1 MNFIRLRETG
11 CRDLERFSMKKT
23 FSLFIA
29 ILFSFSLL
37 FVTSCES
44 SSSSNEIPGDFS
56 NLTTPVIDGEFSGL
70 CGDQAFIE
78 KNNLVM
84 NDELVPA
91 SDVIYVS
98 PDGLDSNDGSLDAP
112 YKTFSKALSE
122 LSPGKTLYLKSGTY
136 TEQLVLGSEIV
147 GTKENYINITGDM
160 ILNSES
166 TENLA
171 ILDGT
176 TFSEDFRL
184 MVISGASYVRISHL
198 SFKNSNGLDAAGIII
213 EPPSNHI
220 IIDNCSFS
228 DIKVPEPQVQDHVAN
243 GISCFGDSTESINNI
258 LLYKNSF
265 TNMATGWGECISI
278 TGNCENINIVEN
290 TVDNTGN
297 IGIDVGGN
305 YGYCNEPS
313 LDFARWVYIYKNTVK
328 NCESAYGD
336 TAYGIYAD
344 GGQHIQIIENIVRN
358 CSGGIEAGG
367 EETQKS
373 IEYATSDVL
382 IKENVVTNCAEC
394 ALSIGGYEEEL
405 GWVCNVKVIE
415 NNFTDNADKADG
427 ALITL
432 NKCNSVLIENNTF
445 TESDGVYGGTFLY
458 EALSDDYIRNVSIG
472 TNVLNGIE

>member
-1 MNFIRLRETG
+1 
-11 CRDLERFSMKKT
+11 MKKA
-23 FSLFIA
+23 FSLFFV

-37 FVTSCES
+37 FVTSCGS

-84 NDELVPA
+84 NDELVPMT
-91 SDVIYVS
+91 DVIYVS

-136 TEQLVLGSEIV
+136 TEQLVLGSEIA
-147 GTKENYINITGDM
+147 GTQENYINITGDSV
-160 ILNSES
+160 IF
-166 TENLA
+166 
-171 ILDGT
+171 DGT
-176 TFSEDFRL
+176 TFTEDFRL

-198 SFKNSNGLDAAGIII
+198 AFSNSNGPDAAGIII
-213 EPPSNHI
+213 EPPSHHI

-228 DIKVPEPQVQDHVAN
+228 DIKVPSPEVRDHVAN
-243 GISCFGDSTESINNI
+243 GISCFGDSIESINNI

-278 TGNCENINIVEN
+278 TGNCEHINIVNNGVFE
-290 TVDNTGN
+290 TGN

-305 YGYCNEPS
+305 YGYCKKPS

-328 NCESAYGD
+328 FCESAYGD

-344 GGQHIQIIENIVRN
+344 GGQHIQIIENIVSN
-358 CSGGIEAGG
+358 CSGGIEAGA

-373 IEYATSDVL
+373 IEYATSDIL

-394 ALSIGGYEEEL
+394 ALSIGGYEEKL

-415 NNFTDNADKADG
+415 NNFTDNADKEDG
-427 ALITL
+427 AIVTL
-432 NKCNSVLIENNTF
+432 NKCNTVLIENNTF

-458 EALSDDYIRNVSIG
+458 KALSDDYIRNVTIG

>member
-11 CRDLERFSMKKT
+11 CRDLESFFMKKT
-23 FSLFIA
+23 FSLFFVI
-29 ILFSFSLL
+29 SFSLL

-44 SSSSNEIPGDFS
+44 SPNTNSGRFS

-70 CGDQAFIE
+70 CGDQSFIE

-84 NDELVPA
+84 NDELVPMT
-91 SDVIYVS
+91 DVIYVS
-98 PDGLDSNDGSLDAP
+98 PDGLDSNDGSSESP
-112 YKTFSKALSE
+112 YKSFSKALSK

-136 TEQLVLGSEIV
+136 TEQLVLGSEIA
-147 GTKENYINITGDM
+147 GTKENYINITGDSV
-160 ILNSES
+160 NPV
-166 TENLA
+166 

-176 TFSEDFRL
+176 SFTEDFRL
-184 MVISGASYVRISHL
+184 MVISEASYVKISHL
-198 SFKNSNGLDAAGIII
+198 AFSHSNGLDAAGIII

-228 DIKVPEPQVQDHVAN
+228 DIKVPSPKVQGHVAN

-265 TNMATGWGECISI
+265 INMATGWGECISI
-278 TGNCENINIVEN
+278 TGNCEHINIVEN

-305 YGYCNEPS
+305 YGYCKEPS
-313 LDFARWVYIYKNTVK
+313 IDFARWVYIYKNTVK

-358 CSGGIEAGG
+358 CSGGIEAGA

-373 IEYATSDVL
+373 IDYATSDIL
-382 IKENVVTNCAEC
+382 IKENDVSNSVEC
-394 ALSIGGYEEEL
+394 ALSIGGYEENL

-415 NNFTDNADKADG
+415 NIFTDNADKEDG

-432 NKCNSVLIENNTF
+432 NKCNNVLIENNTF

-458 EALSDDYIRNVSIG
+458 KALSDDYIRNVTIG
-472 TNVLNGIE
+472 ANVLNGIE